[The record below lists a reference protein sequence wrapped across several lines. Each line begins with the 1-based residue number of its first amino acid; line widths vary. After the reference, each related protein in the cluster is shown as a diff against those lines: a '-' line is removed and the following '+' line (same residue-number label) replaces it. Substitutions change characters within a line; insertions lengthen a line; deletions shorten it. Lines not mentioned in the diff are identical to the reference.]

1 MSFNMQVLRTVLLL
15 LLSAIC
21 VTCSAQTETKIRK
34 KDRKRD
40 VLMETTLGSLVIRLS
55 DRTPLHR
62 DNFIRLVKKHYYD
75 SVLFHRVISGF
86 MIQAGDPNSR
96 RALPHQPLGNGGPG
110 YTLPAEFVPELF
122 HKKGALAAARM
133 GDQVNPEKA
142 SSGSQFY
149 LVQGRTYSNA
159 GLDSMETYL
168 FPGRKID
175 PAYRD
180 QYKSVGGVPHL
191 DQQYTVFGEIILG
204 LDVLD
209 SIAAVPVSKGPDRDR
224 PLTDVRIISTKL
236 VRQKK

>member
-1 MSFNMQVLRTVLLL
+1 
-15 LLSAIC
+15 
-21 VTCSAQTETKIRK
+21 
-34 KDRKRD
+34 
-40 VLMETTLGSLVIRLS
+40 
-55 DRTPLHR
+55 
-62 DNFIRLVKKHYYD
+62 
-75 SVLFHRVISGF
+75 
-86 MIQAGDPNSR
+86 
-96 RALPHQPLGNGGPG
+96 
-110 YTLPAEFVPELF
+110 VPELF

>member
-1 MSFNMQVLRTVLLL
+1 MRVLRNVLLFFFSGIYL
-15 LLSAIC
+15 
-21 VTCSAQTETKIRK
+21 TCIAQTEVKIRK
-34 KDRKRD
+34 KDRRRD
-40 VLMETTLGSLVIRLS
+40 VLMETTMGTLVIRLS

-62 DNFIRLVKKHYYD
+62 DNFIRLVKQHYYD

-110 YTLPAEFVPELF
+110 YTIPAEFVPELF

-133 GDQVNPEKA
+133 GDQVNPERA

-149 LVQGRTYSNA
+149 LVQGRTYSDA
-159 GLDSMETYL
+159 GLDSMEAYY

-180 QYKSVGGVPHL
+180 QYKSGGGVPHL
-191 DQQYTVFGEIILG
+191 DQQYTVFGEIVSG
-204 LDVLD
+204 LEVID
-209 SIAAVPVSKGPDRDR
+209 SIALVPVSKGPDRDR
-224 PLTDVRIISTKL
+224 PLMDVRIVSVKL
-236 VRQKK
+236 VRRKKS

>member
-1 MSFNMQVLRTVLLL
+1 MSVLRHLLL
-15 LLSAIC
+15 LFLSSIHLAC
-21 VTCSAQTETKIRK
+21 VAQTEVTIRK

-40 VLMETTLGSLVIRLS
+40 VLMETTMGSLLIRLS

-62 DNFIRLVKKHYYD
+62 DNFIRLVKQHFYD

-149 LVQGRTYSNA
+149 LVQGRTYTDA
-159 GLDSMETYL
+159 GLDSMESYF

-175 PAYRD
+175 PVYRD
-180 QYKSVGGVPHL
+180 YYKSGGGVPHL
-191 DQQYTVFGEIILG
+191 DQQYTVFGEIVSG
-204 LDVLD
+204 LNVLD
-209 SIAAVPVSKGPDRDR
+209 SIASVPVSKGPDRDR
-224 PLTDVRIISTKL
+224 PLTDVRILSAKL
-236 VRQKK
+236 VRRKK